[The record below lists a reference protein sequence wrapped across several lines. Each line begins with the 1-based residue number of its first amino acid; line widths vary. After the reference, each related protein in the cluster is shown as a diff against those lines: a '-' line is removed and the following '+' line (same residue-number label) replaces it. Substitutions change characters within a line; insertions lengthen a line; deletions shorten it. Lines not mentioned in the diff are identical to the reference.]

1 MDFDAIIDRTHTHT
15 EKYGARKRVFG
26 RADVVPLWVADMDF
40 ACPASITQALM
51 ERAQHPIYGYSQYPE
66 EMKSVLIAWLARRH
80 QCAVEA
86 DWISFAPGVVPSLHA
101 AALGLLKNDEAL
113 LIQPPVYPPF
123 FYVAANTAR
132 PLLLNPLQIN
142 NGRYTINFAD
152 LEAKAAQ
159 AKLLILCSPHN
170 PVGRVW
176 QPDELRALLRIAKK
190 HNLYVFSDEIHQD
203 LIMPGFKHSM
213 LLNFINDAELGDF
226 VAHNT
231 VTALAPSK
239 TFNIPGMGLSALI
252 TPNPELRK
260 KLTHAFD
267 LLHAGNFNPLS
278 ISAFIAAYRNNDA
291 WLDALMNY
299 LASNQNLVAQFVQDK
314 PISFNPV
321 EATYLLWLNC
331 QKLQLPDSALRD
343 FFIHKAGL
351 GLNPGVS
358 FGAEGSGF
366 MRLNIAL
373 PKAQLQQA
381 LEQLGQAFSKL

>member
-1 MDFDAIIDRTHTHT
+1 MDFDLIIDRTHSHS
-15 EKYGARKRVFG
+15 EKYAGRQRMFG
-26 RADVVPLWVADMDF
+26 RADLIPLWVADMDF

-51 ERAQHPIYGYSQYPE
+51 ERAQHPIYGYTQYPE
-66 EMKSVLIAWLARRH
+66 EMKTVLMAWLARRH
-80 QCAVEA
+80 NCTIQP

-101 AALGLLKNDEAL
+101 AALGLLNPQQAYI
-113 LIQPPVYPPF
+113 IQPPVYPPF
-123 FYVAANTAR
+123 FYVAQNTAR
-132 PLLLNPLQIN
+132 PILHNPLKYQQGSYSID
-142 NGRYTINFAD
+142 FAD
-152 LEAKAAQ
+152 LEHKATQ
-159 AKLLILCSPHN
+159 AKLLMLCSPHN

-176 QPDELRALLRIAKK
+176 QPDELRELLTIAKR

-203 LIMPGFKHSM
+203 LIIPGARHQM

-226 VAHNT
+226 VANNT
-231 VTALAPSK
+231 ITAVAPSK

-252 TPNPELRK
+252 TPSSELRK
-260 KLTHAFD
+260 KLTQAFD
-267 LLHAGNFNPLS
+267 QLHAGNFNPFS
-278 ISAFIAAYRNNDA
+278 ITAFIAAYRDNDA

-299 LASNQNLVAQFVQDK
+299 LAANQNLVAQFVQDK

-331 QKLQLPDSALRD
+331 QKLKLTDSALRD

-373 PKAQLQQA
+373 PKAQLQQS
-381 LEQLGQAFSKL
+381 LEQLGQALAQF